1 MPNIDSNE
9 VTKLDQTFIPHVV
22 RNHGP
27 ISVLSPQILAVSGNL
42 SELEPVPRMFTTT
55 LITLALA
62 ATGLSQAP
70 EGYRTVYI
78 TSAQDTKFV
87 VVPKTRTAGATL
99 VV

>member
-1 MPNIDSNE
+1 ML
-9 VTKLDQTFIPHVV
+9 T
-22 RNHGP
+22 
-27 ISVLSPQILAVSGNL
+27 A
-42 SELEPVPRMFTTT
+42 T
-55 LITLALA
+55 LLTLALA
-62 ATGLSQAP
+62 AIGYSQAP